1 MSGLTTHALNTM
13 TGKPAAGLRIDLS
26 IHEGGQWR
34 LLKTVHTNA
43 QGRTDAPLLTEA
55 AMIQGEFELLFHVGE
70 YFAGLG
76 ASQNIPRFLDR
87 VPIRFAIAAVT
98 EHYHVPL
105 LMTPW
110 SYSTYR
116 GS

>member
-1 MSGLTTHALNTM
+1 MGSLTTHALNTM
-13 TGKPAAGLRIDLS
+13 AGKPAAGLRIDLS
-26 IHEGGQWR
+26 IREDGAWR
-34 LLKTVHTNA
+34 LLKTVRTNGE
-43 QGRTDAPLLTEA
+43 GRTDAPLLDA
-55 AMIQGEFELLFHVGE
+55 AEMRGAQYELLFHVGK

-76 ASQNIPRFLDR
+76 VSQGAPPFLEE
-87 VPIRFAIAAVT
+87 VPIRFHIADIDA
-98 EHYHVPL
+98 HYHVPL

>member
-1 MSGLTTHALNTM
+1 MGTLTTHALNTM
-13 TGKPAAGLRIDLS
+13 AGQPAADLRIDLS
-26 IHEGGQWR
+26 IREQGAWH
-34 LLKTVHTNA
+34 LLKSVRTNA
-43 QGRTDAPLLTEA
+43 LGRTDAPLLDA
-55 AMIQGEFELLFHVGE
+55 AEMRGAQYELLFHVGE

-76 ASQNIPRFLDR
+76 VSQGTPPFLEE
-87 VPIRFAIAAVT
+87 VPIRFRIGDLA

-105 LMTPW
+105 LVTPW

>member
-1 MSGLTTHALNTM
+1 MGALTTHALDTM
-13 TGKPAAGLRIDLS
+13 AGKPAADLRIDLS
-26 IHEGGQWR
+26 IRDGGGWR
-34 LLKTVHTNA
+34 LLKTV
-43 QGRTDAPLLTEA
+43 RTDGEGRAPLLAQPEMRVA
-55 AMIQGEFELLFHVGE
+55 QYELLFHVAE
-70 YFAGLG
+70 YFAARGVG
-76 ASQNIPRFLDR
+76 QGTPPFLDE
-87 VPIRFAIAAVT
+87 VPIRFHVGNAS